1 MKIDRSMQLS
11 LLSTALL
18 LGLAGCGGSDDS
30 NATLT
35 PGSHVPSPDWQD
47 QVVYF
52 LMIDRFNDGNPTN
65 DNQGTNEY
73 DPTSDKKFSGGDLVG
88 VQQKLDYI
96 QGLGATS
103 VWITPPV
110 ANQWWD
116 PAQNYGGY
124 HGYWARDLQKVDEHF
139 GSLSDYQGLSKELHQ
154 RGMYLIQDVVVNHV
168 GNYFT
173 YSGSYDPANPC
184 QGFTLIPGAL
194 PSNQSLPYP
203 LNLNDCNSAD
213 AQKAAV
219 YHWTPAIADQNN
231 QTQVLTYQLSD
242 LDDLNTSSPIVRDY
256 LKQSYRY
263 WIDQV
268 GVDGFRVDT
277 VKYVDHDFYNDFF
290 HADDGIES
298 EAKRTGRNDFLS
310 LGEVFETS
318 TPYNTEGETKL
329 IAYLGSTDKPEL
341 QSMLNF
347 PLQATMNRVFA
358 GGQPTA
364 ELGFRLRKMM
374 QLYPNPYR
382 LGNFIDNHDMARL
395 LSQSTKDD
403 VKQALF
409 SMLTL
414 PGIPVIYQGTE
425 QGFTGYRDAMFQ
437 GGYREDGQKL
447 DSFNNQSE
455 MYQFIQQLVQLRHAN
470 PVLSRGDLNVLAED
484 STGAGIFAYSRK
496 LGDAEAIVILNTA
509 NQPMLLNQMG
519 TGAAAGT
526 QFKVLG
532 KLNAD
537 SLGSQLVTDTA
548 GNLTLALPAKSA
560 LLLSADGS
568 ATPSAAD
575 TSMAL
580 TTALASQV
588 LSADQL
594 LTGTG
599 TPNSQLQL
607 VVDGNLASAVTV
619 TVDGAGQ
626 WQGTLAVR
634 HFAMGLLDHRMALYN
649 PASGASLAD
658 IRFQSDLAYPAT
670 ANQSLDDSGDGVN
683 GSAGPLGSYVL
694 PQDASFDTAN
704 SQMAIQQAQVFQ
716 AGSNVRLSLKMSS
729 VTDTW
734 APTNGFDHV
743 GFTIF
748 IHLPGQSGG
757 QTILPK
763 INASMPNGATWQRQV
778 VAFGWQNSLY
788 SSTGATASGFGT
800 AISPAPTISVD
811 KANRT
816 INFDFPS
823 ASLGR
828 PDSLD
833 GIQFYVTTWDLDG
846 LSSTYR
852 PLDPTAGPWNF
863 SGGTSQDPL
872 IWDDLPL
879 ITLSDNH

>member
-1 MKIDRSMQLS
+1 MKQPIQLS
-11 LLSTALL
+11 LLTVAMLLALP
-18 LGLAGCGGSDDS
+18 GCGNGDKP
-30 NATLT
+30 LT
-35 PGSHVPSPDWQD
+35 RPTAGSHVPSPDWKD

-52 LMIDRFNDGNPTN
+52 LMIDRFNDGNTAN
-65 DNQGTNEY
+65 DDQGTKEF
-73 DPTSDKKFSGGDLVG
+73 DPTSEKKFSGGDLAG

-96 QGLGATS
+96 QQLGATT

-124 HGYWARDLQKVDEHF
+124 HGYWARDLQQVDEHF
-139 GSLSDYQGLSKELHQ
+139 GSLGDYQALSKALHQ

-173 YSGSYDPANPC
+173 YSGSYDPAKPC
-184 QGFTLIPGAL
+184 QGFKLIAGAL
-194 PSNQSLPYP
+194 PDNKSLPYP
-203 LNLNDCNSAD
+203 LNLNDCNNAD

-231 QTQVLTYQLSD
+231 QNQVLTYQLSD
-242 LDDLNTSSPIVRDY
+242 LDDLNTSSPIMRDY

-277 VKYVDHDFYNDFF
+277 VKYVDHDFYHDFF
-290 HADDGIES
+290 HANDGIEQ
-298 EAKRTGRNDFLS
+298 EAKQTGRNDFLS

-318 TPYNTEGETKL
+318 TPYHTEGESKL
-329 IAYLGSTDKPEL
+329 IAYLGTTAKPEL

-374 QLYPNPYR
+374 ELYPDPYR

-395 LSQSTKDD
+395 LSQSTKAD

-437 GGYREDGQKL
+437 GGYREDGQQV
-447 DSFNNQSE
+447 DSFNDQSE
-455 MYQFIQQLVQLRHAN
+455 MYRFIQQLVQVRHDN
-470 PVLSRGDLNVLAED
+470 PVLSRGDLNILAED

-496 LGDAEAIVILNTA
+496 LDNAEALVILNTA
-509 NQPMLLNQMG
+509 DQPMLLNRMA

-526 QFKVLG
+526 RFKVLD
-532 KLNAD
+532 KLHAD
-537 SLGSQLVTDTA
+537 SLTTDPVADEA
-548 GNLTLALPAKSA
+548 GLLTLALPAKSA
-560 LLLSADGS
+560 LLLTAEGNGTPP
-568 ATPSAAD
+568 ATDS
-575 TSMAL
+575 SMTL
-580 TTALASQV
+580 GTALADQV
-588 LSADQL
+588 LSADQP

-607 VVDGNLASAVTV
+607 VVDGNLANAVTV
-619 TVDGAGQ
+619 NVDSNGQ

-634 HFAMGLLDHRMALYN
+634 HFAIGQLAHRLALYN
-649 PASGASLAD
+649 PTTGTSLAD
-658 IRFQSDLAYPAT
+658 IPFQSLLAYPDT
-670 ANQSLDDSGDGVN
+670 ANQTLDDSVDGVN
-683 GSAGPLGSYVL
+683 GSAGPLGAYSL
-694 PQDASFDTAN
+694 PQDASFDASN
-704 SQMAIQQAQVFQ
+704 SQMSIQQAQVFQ
-716 AGSNVRLSLKMSS
+716 AGSNVRLSLKMAS

-757 QTILPK
+757 QMVLPK
-763 INASMPNGATWQRQV
+763 INASMPDGATWQRQV

-788 SSTGATASGFGT
+788 GSTGATASTFGS
-800 AISPAPTISVD
+800 ALSPAPTIAVD

-846 LSSTYR
+846 LSSSYR
-852 PLDPTAGPWNF
+852 PLNTTPGPWNF

-879 ITLSDNH
+879 ISLSESR